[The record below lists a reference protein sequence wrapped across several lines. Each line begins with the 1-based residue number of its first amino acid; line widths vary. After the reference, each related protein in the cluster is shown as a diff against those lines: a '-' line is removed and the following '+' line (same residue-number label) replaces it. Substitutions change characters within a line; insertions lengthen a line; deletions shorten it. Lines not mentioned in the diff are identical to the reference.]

1 MATTSELAFTT
12 GTQEAIRIDASQ
24 NVGIGTP
31 TPAARLHVIGD
42 IIASGDITANNFPD
56 YVFQS
61 YFTGAS
67 SLKPDYQMPSLA
79 EVRDFVAKYHHL
91 PGVTSAAEVKAQG
104 GIILNEATTQ
114 NLEKIEE
121 LFLHTIEQE
130 AKIEALQQEN
140 AGLSKELEAMKA
152 RMARIEAMLNQKSG
166 Q

>member
-1 MATTSELAFTT
+1 MDINGINVTISGNLTVTGNSTST
-12 GTQEAIRIDASQ
+12 
-24 NVGIGTP
+24 NY
-31 TPAARLHVIGD
+31 
-42 IIASGDITANNFPD
+42 PD

-61 YFTGAS
+61 YFTGTS

-91 PGVTSAAEVKAQG
+91 PGVTSAEEVKAQG

-121 LFLHTIEQE
+121 LFLHTLEQE

-140 AGLSKELEAMKA
+140 AGLSKELKEMKL
-152 RMARIEAMLNQKSG
+152 RMARIEAALNQNKG
-166 Q
+166 E